1 MSSLLNTMW
10 RIWAKTIGSKIGDT
24 KESDIAAILRTV
36 WVITHLVACFFI
48 IAHNGIKLG
57 WF

>member
-1 MSSLLNTMW
+1 MW

-24 KESDIAAILRTV
+24 RESDIAAILRTV

-48 IAHNGIKLG
+48 IAHNGTKLG